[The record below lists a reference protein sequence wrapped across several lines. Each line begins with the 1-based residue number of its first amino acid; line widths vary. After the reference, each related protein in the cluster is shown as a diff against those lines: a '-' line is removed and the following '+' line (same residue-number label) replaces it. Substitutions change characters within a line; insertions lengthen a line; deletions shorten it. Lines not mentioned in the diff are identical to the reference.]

1 MAEAETAKKLMGT
14 AGPYGNGLTKTETA
28 AAATNSRDSRDTKE
42 ALKVRERAGANKA
55 AWLLLRLPELLPET
69 QVEMKILWL

>member
-1 MAEAETAKKLMGT
+1 MTMAEAETAKKLMGT

-42 ALKVRERAGANKA
+42 ALKVRSRTGANTK
-55 AWLLLRLPELLPET
+55 LPGCCCVYLNYYLRHR
-69 QVEMKILWL
+69 